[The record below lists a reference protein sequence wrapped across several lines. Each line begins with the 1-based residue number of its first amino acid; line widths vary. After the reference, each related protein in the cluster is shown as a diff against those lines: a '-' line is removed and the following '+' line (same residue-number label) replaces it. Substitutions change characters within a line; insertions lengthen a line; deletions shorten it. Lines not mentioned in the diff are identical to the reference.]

1 MAKLRQGLIDVV
13 KPVCPDWRHHA
24 HLRRVMDTFPAC
36 FIGEHVTMLK
46 VDHPHVC
53 EARIIVENDLD
64 LPKRP
69 LNDELDR
76 ILSTIDLSLD
86 S

>member
-1 MAKLRQGLIDVV
+1 MAKVRLIDVV
-13 KPVCPDWRHHA
+13 KPVCPDWRQHA
-24 HLRRVMDTFPAC
+24 HLRRVMDSFPAC
-36 FIGEHVTMLK
+36 FIGDRVTMLK

-53 EARIIVENDLD
+53 KARIIIEDD
-64 LPKRP
+64 RDFKPKRP

-76 ILSTIDLSLD
+76 LLSSIDLSLD